1 MERSV
6 HLAFG
11 EPTDRERFE
20 GSQPLAFWRWRCR
33 MEGLAKHRPP
43 EGQGPGEGGGPP
55 GPESPG
61 PRWYFSLRSSWW
73 RRPSGKGGCGSQTP
87 VQGTLWATGFHF
99 RGHSSGGPR
108 AGTDFNQDIS
118 VLT

>member
-11 EPTDRERFE
+11 EPTDREGFE

-61 PRWYFSLRSSWW
+61 PRWYFSL
-73 RRPSGKGGCGSQTP
+73 
-87 VQGTLWATGFHF
+87 
-99 RGHSSGGPR
+99 HSS
-108 AGTDFNQDIS
+108 
-118 VLT
+118 